1 MAVLLAE
8 LIKLKQQVD
17 IFTNVDSQGVN
28 IPATAKESTSFG
40 QRLFLCPSRWPRTH
54 RGGGDREQ
62 TSFTWEELIRLKAGG
77 STARILPGLQPV
89 TVAGLNS
96 CATWASFSPNRLSN
110 LAEEI
115 GYEDGRAVS
124 HCVYSSS
131 SSGDRRRSSSGSAE
145 EEKKE
150 GRTEQWQQQYSSSV
164 TAATAVVVRDA
175 AEV

>member
-1 MAVLLAE
+1 MLTPRGEHTPQQPKSPHLLVSAS
-8 LIKLKQQVD
+8 LSAPLW
-17 IFTNVDSQGVN
+17 S
-28 IPATAKESTSFG
+28 
-40 QRLFLCPSRWPRTH
+40 RTH

-77 STARILPGLQPV
+77 SKARVLPAILLSLQPV

-115 GYEDGRAVS
+115 GYEDSRAVS
-124 HCVYSSS
+124 HCVYSRS
-131 SSGDRRRSSSGSAE
+131 SSGRRSSSGSTE

-150 GRTEQWQQQYSSSV
+150 GPDGAV
-164 TAATAVVVRDA
+164 TAAV
-175 AEV
+175 